1 MKKTFFTILCL
12 FFSISSASAGSLDE
26 LYRDLIKSDNE
37 GYLPM
42 FVKNRNAPD
51 ILTENKIEDSDVAQP
66 TQTIVTEPSTVN
78 FVDQRKIKEAA
89 AKAALEKWEN
99 TIKAIQQNTVSP
111 VDLEE
116 IITQSEKNNPK
127 AVEIYAWMNTKGIG
141 VKQNLLK
148 AFELY
153 QKAAKLG
160 VNNAENNA
168 AQIYRVL
175 NSDQRAQLLNNL

>member
-1 MKKTFFTILCL
+1 MHKLC
-12 FFSISSASAGSLDE
+12 SIQ
-26 LYRDLIKSDNE
+26 
-37 GYLPM
+37 
-42 FVKNRNAPD
+42 
-51 ILTENKIEDSDVAQP
+51 EN
-66 TQTIVTEPSTVN
+66 N
-78 FVDQRKIKEAA
+78 
-89 AKAALEKWEN
+89 
-99 TIKAIQQNTVSP
+99 VSP

-127 AVEIYAWMNTKGIG
+127 AIEIYAWMNTKGIG

-160 VNNAENNA
+160 VANAENNA

-175 NSDQRAQLLNNL
+175 TSDERAQLLNNS